1 MSAPLELI
9 KNWTAIQTLAP
20 KQDNALQAD
29 SCYPANMQSRTNSL
43 FLIVLAIIILSPG
56 SIAQDEAAQDAKL
69 EAALERLNEVITE
82 EPSRLHHQRAEV
94 LFRLGRFEE
103 SVQDYD
109 AAAKFGWPHN
119 EASCWER
126 GLAQYYIGDFG
137 GGREQF
143 ERYSRV
149 GPLDIENGLWQFLCI
164 AEENG
169 VIEARQSMLEYPRRV
184 RKPFPALLALYLDEG
199 SAEAVLEEATR
210 DVPASERTA
219 NLFNA
224 HYYLGK
230 FYEIVEQDDLALMH
244 VQESLKHRI
253 PHFMYA
259 CAEADAERL
268 EEKRK

>member
-1 MSAPLELI
+1 MKHRIKPIPLLVV
-9 KNWTAIQTLAP
+9 AI
-20 KQDNALQAD
+20 
-29 SCYPANMQSRTNSL
+29 
-43 FLIVLAIIILSPG
+43 VILSPQ
-56 SIAQDEAAQDAKL
+56 SLAQDEASRDDEL
-69 EAALERLNEVITE
+69 NSELERLNEVITE
-82 EPSRLHHQRAEV
+82 EPSRFHHQRAEV

-103 SVQDYD
+103 SIQDYD
-109 AAAKFGWPHN
+109 TAAEFGWPHN
-119 EASCWER
+119 EDSCWER
-126 GLAQYYIGDFG
+126 GLAQYYAGDFD

-164 AEENG
+164 AEESS
-169 VIEARQSMLEYPRRV
+169 VAEARKSMLEYPRRV

-199 SAEAVLEEATR
+199 SEEAVLEEATQN
-210 DVPASERTA
+210 VPTVEHTA

-230 FYEIVEQDDLALMH
+230 FYEIVEQDDLALKH
-244 VQESLKHRI
+244 VQESLNHRI